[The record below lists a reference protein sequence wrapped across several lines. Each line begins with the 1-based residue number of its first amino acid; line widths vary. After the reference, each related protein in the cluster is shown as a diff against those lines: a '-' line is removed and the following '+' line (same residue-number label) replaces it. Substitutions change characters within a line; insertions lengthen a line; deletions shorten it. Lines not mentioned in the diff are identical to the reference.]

1 MKVFIIVFLGITTS
15 ILIHGDWLFIDNEVW
30 TSILVDSSVF
40 SYMAKNY
47 HEGWSYALISSW
59 FMLPL
64 LLPFVVLLA
73 FFINKLNQSRLFI
86 YLFIYTLLATSTFIF
101 VILPRL
107 PIFDILLSG
116 LGSYMNVIYNRIT
129 PLALCLL
136 IFYLSTSVIKKY
148 KQINQDKLQLV
159 FAPASC
165 RV

>member
-1 MKVFIIVFLGITTS
+1 VVKVFIVVFLGITTS

-30 TSILVDSSVF
+30 TSTLVDSSVF

-59 FMLPL
+59 FILPL

-73 FFINKLNQSRLFI
+73 VFISKLNQSR
-86 YLFIYTLLATSTFIF
+86 LFIYTLLATSTFIF
-101 VILPRL
+101 LILPRL

-136 IFYLSTSVIKKY
+136 IFYLSISVIKKY
-148 KQINQDKLQLV
+148 NKQINQDK
-159 FAPASC
+159 
-165 RV
+165 

>member
-1 MKVFIIVFLGITTS
+1 MKVFIVVLLAITTS

-47 HEGWSYALISSW
+47 HESWSYALISSW
-59 FMLPL
+59 FILPL
-64 LLPFVVLLA
+64 LLPFIVLLA
-73 FFINKLNQSRLFI
+73 TFVTKLNQTR
-86 YLFIYTLLATSTFIF
+86 LFIYTLLATSTFIF
-101 VILPRL
+101 IILPRL

-148 KQINQDKLQLV
+148 NKPINQDK
-159 FAPASC
+159 
-165 RV
+165 

>member
-1 MKVFIIVFLGITTS
+1 MKVFIAALLGITTS

-40 SYMAKNY
+40 KYVAKNY

-59 FMLPL
+59 FILPL
-64 LLPFVVLLA
+64 LLPFIALITFSVC
-73 FFINKLNQSRLFI
+73 KLNQSRLFI
-86 YLFIYTLLATSTFIF
+86 YTLLGTSTFIF
-101 VILPRL
+101 LILPRL

-136 IFYLSTSVIKKY
+136 IFYLSTLVFKKY
-148 KQINQDKLQLV
+148 NK
-159 FAPASC
+159 
-165 RV
+165 